1 MWERI
6 CIYKMKIFCNV
17 LGGQKLKEDPVV
29 CEIYFNNREHCGG
42 GIMALDGKT
51 G

>member
-1 MWERI
+1 MFSE
-6 CIYKMKIFCNV
+6 F

-29 CEIYFNNREHCGG
+29 CEIYFNNRPHCGG

-51 G
+51 GKHAFIRDKK